1 MFVAFLRGE
10 DLFKGK
16 TIAVDGTRL
25 RAQNNKKNNFNEAR
39 FAKRFAYI
47 EAKAAEYIKE
57 LDACDVMEDKQASEL
72 KKKDVTKKIEALRER
87 KQYYK
92 ELEDTMIKSGEK
104 QISMS
109 DPESRSFPIKDRIT
123 DGCFNIQ
130 AIADSKHS
138 LIVEFDT
145 INTTDQGQLCPM
157 ATAAMKALGAEEI
170 TAIAHKGYHTG
181 EDLHNCKQEHITT
194 IVAYPERDN
203 KNIDPAYQTSNFI
216 YNKEEDNYTCPRGAI
231 LTTGGKEY
239 EKKNEGRSSDS
250 VKKYVTGQCLAC
262 VARYLC
268 TTAKSK
274 AIERSEYQD
283 VVDENNKRTDENMP
297 VYKTRQQITE
307 HPFGTIKRAWG
318 YTYLLVK
325 GIKKVNGEMAII
337 FTMYNIRRAMTI
349 LGVSELISRL
359 KQWKPAYKS
368 SGSFILSPLYFRQ
381 WYSMGK
387 AA

>member
-109 DPESRSFPIKDRIT
+109 DPESRSLPIKDRIT

-283 VVDENNKRTDENMP
+283 VVEKMYQKRLANP
-297 VYKTRQQITE
+297 KTID
-307 HPFGTIKRAWG
+307 
-318 YTYLLVK
+318 
-325 GIKKVNGEMAII
+325 
-337 FTMYNIRRAMTI
+337 
-349 LGVSELISRL
+349 LISRL
-359 KQWKPAYKS
+359 LNRQQSCPGYFLRATNITKKS
-368 SGSFILSPLYFRQ
+368 HPPNSC
-381 WYSMGK
+381 K
-387 AA
+387 N